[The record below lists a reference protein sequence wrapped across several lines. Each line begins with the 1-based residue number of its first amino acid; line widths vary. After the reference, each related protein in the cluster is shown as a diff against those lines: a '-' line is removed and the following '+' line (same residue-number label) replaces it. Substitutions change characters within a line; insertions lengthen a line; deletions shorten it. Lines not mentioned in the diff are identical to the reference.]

1 MIYLDIIFKTLINI
15 FLFKEILISIFFY
28 LFIYFIYLTWKN
40 LKISSSKYRFL
51 IIILRIVILF
61 LLIPLLNKENFKF
74 NKLINK
80 KQNIGVVVDN
90 SLSIKSILDNNKS
103 LKIDNLIEVI
113 RNWASN
119 DINLFWYNLDSAIN
133 TNDLIYN
140 KSNTSYENLNK
151 FSINDD
157 LDQIFSYHHI
167 YI

>member
-28 LFIYFIYLTWKN
+28 FFIYFIYLTWKN
-40 LKISSSKYRFL
+40 LKISSSKYRFS
-51 IIILRIVILF
+51 IIILRIIILF

-74 NKLINK
+74 NKSINK
-80 KQNIGVVVDN
+80 KQNIGVVLDN

-103 LKIDNLIEVI
+103 LKIDNLIEDI
-113 RNWASN
+113 RNWASD

-140 KSNTSYENLNK
+140 KSNT
-151 FSINDD
+151 
-157 LDQIFSYHHI
+157 
-167 YI
+167 